1 MNILAQLKQQNMRLQ
16 AENEQLQQEVLSYE
30 SRPVVVMGRP
40 MGLRG
45 GMPSSFGAPL
55 DKYNTAI
62 HFVLASTFVLAA
74 HGAPPHHPIVAIFCI
89 SLATFAV
96 IHLAVRFLVHY
107 DDSLESLRTALW
119 FLQTFFE

>member
-1 MNILAQLKQQNMRLQ
+1 MQLQ
-16 AENEQLQQEVLSYE
+16 AENERLQALLSHE
-30 SRPVVVMGRP
+30 SQPVVMGRP

-89 SLATFAV
+89 SLAMFAV
-96 IHLAVRFLVHY
+96 IHLAVRLLVHL

-119 FLQTFFE
+119 FLQTIFE